1 MNPKMTIEL
10 EFDMNRFGG
19 TDLMEYMRCRKDRT
33 FQWKMEKVMLEFL
46 NADSRELFKAM
57 QKVAKRD
64 ERYSDFLAI
73 NGTVN
78 GRKIPD
84 YHDRD
89 LAFRR
94 EEKLRWN
101 REQRKLQTKETP

>member
-1 MNPKMTIEL
+1 MKNPKMKIEL
-10 EFDMNRFGG
+10 EFDMFRYGG
-19 TDLMEYMRCRKDRT
+19 TDLMEYMRCRQDHT
-33 FQWKMEKVMLEFL
+33 FQKKMEKVMLEFL

-73 NGTVN
+73 DGTVN
-78 GRKIPD
+78 GQKIPD

-89 LAFRR
+89 LARQR
-94 EEKLRWN
+94 ELKK
-101 REQRKLQTKETP
+101 QAA